1 MITFDESI
9 KSAKDMASRRDW
21 FCGYSE
27 GKKYQDYWQSRAHQF
42 EAYWPNNV
50 YGVAKN
56 IKKYLGIPQNYC
68 LPGVTRHGI
77 HFEMYNHVDLH
88 PNEFPDGDPE
98 TDFKVALSW
107 PHFMDPIYE
116 MNLGKEKVLPTA
128 GPFVYS
134 IHNWET
140 QRKSEGHFKKVKR
153 EGTMF
158 FPRHSTYSRT
168 VVTDYKKMYRDLEAL
183 PDYMKP
189 IKVCVFHA
197 DVDLG
202 VADEAARRGYEVY
215 CCGSTFDQ
223 NFHWRMLDILSTVK
237 YACSQK
243 VTSNAMYATMAG
255 VHYFLLDA
263 KMKYINNDQFPIL
276 RMKDSTDPEGALKH
290 KEQVTNQFRS
300 YDESALPER
309 LKTAQ
314 RLLGYERKKKPKEYL
329 TELVEFSARNFS
341 DKSAEKYNI
350 IHPSTINISDYH
362 S

>member
-1 MITFDESI
+1 MITFEESI
-9 KSAKDMASRRDW
+9 SSAKDMASRRDW

-27 GKKYQDYWQSRAHQF
+27 GKKYLDYWQRRIRDF

-56 IKKYLGIPQNYC
+56 IKRYLGIPQNYC

-77 HFEMYNHVDLH
+77 HFEMYKHVDLH
-88 PNEFPDGDPE
+88 PNEFPDGDP
-98 TDFKVALSW
+98 TVDFRCALSW

-134 IHNWET
+134 IDNWKR
-140 QRKSEGHFKKVKR
+140 QREIENVKVKR

-168 VVTDYKKMYRDLEAL
+168 VITDYEKMYRDLESL
-183 PDYMKP
+183 PDEMKP
-189 IKVCVFHA
+189 IRVCVFHA

-202 VADEAARRGYEVY
+202 VAEEAKRRGYEVY

-276 RMKDSTDPEGALKH
+276 RMKDGADPKSALEH
-290 KEQVTNQFRS
+290 KKKVTEQFRAL
-300 YDESALPER
+300 DESALPER

-314 RLLGYERKKKPKEYL
+314 RLLGYERKKSPKQYL
-329 TELVEFSARNFS
+329 TELVEFGERNFTEQGA
-341 DKSAEKYNI
+341 KKYNI
-350 IHPSTINISDYH
+350 LHPSTINISDYH